1 MEELGITL
9 VRGIGEGAVYALVA
23 MSMNVIFNA
32 SGILNLAQ
40 GEFVVLGGLLALLFL
55 PADVG
60 TAMWVGIG
68 LAAAVAVAVMMAV
81 QGYVVLL
88 PLRSSVEQ
96 HTWLV
101 TTLATAVIIGSL
113 ILLFQGPDPI
123 VVPSPFGTFDL
134 LGVSHPILYAVLA
147 GLAVL
152 TWLGLAAF
160 QRWTLL
166 GLTMSALRQ
175 DLEAARAAGA
185 PVRRLQVISFAIAG
199 LIVGATGFFG
209 APVLG
214 LSQAAGITFAL
225 NGFIAAVIGGLG
237 NNLGALIAGP
247 ALGMVSVLS
256 IFTVGGEFKQAVA
269 LAVLIA
275 VLLARP
281 EGVFGRPAA
290 RRV

>member
-9 VRGIGEGAVYALVA
+9 IRGIGEGSVYALVA

-40 GEFVVLGGLLALLFL
+40 GEFVLLGGLSALLFL
-55 PADVG
+55 PVDAG
-60 TAMWVGIG
+60 TAVWVGLS
-68 LAAAVAVAVMMAV
+68 LATALGVAILMAV
-81 QGYVVLL
+81 QGYIVLL

-96 HTWLV
+96 HSWLV

-113 ILLFQGPDPI
+113 VLILQGPDPI
-123 VVPSPFGTFDL
+123 VVPSPFGTFEF
-134 LGVSHPILYAVLA
+134 LGISHPILYPVLA

-152 TWLGLAAF
+152 TFAGLHVF
-160 QRWTLL
+160 QARTLL
-166 GLTMSALRQ
+166 GLTMNALRQ

-185 PVRRLQVISFAIAG
+185 AVRRLQIASFAIAG
-199 LIVGATGFFG
+199 LIVGATGFVG

-214 LSQAAGITFAL
+214 LSQASGITFAL

-237 NNLGALIAGP
+237 NQLGALIAGP
-247 ALGMVSVLS
+247 ALGIISILA
-256 IFTVGGEFKQAVA
+256 IFTVGGEFKQAFA
-269 LAVLIA
+269 LAALVG
-275 VLLARP
+275 VLLIKP